1 MKEELIEKLLEF
13 KEKFQKDEKSLALIS
28 ELEKRYSEIQDE
40 FFTEEDFGSDE
51 FDEVNEEYW
60 SEVKESDVDEREIFD
75 VLWFK

>member
-28 ELEKRYSEIQDE
+28 ELEKRYNEIQDE
-40 FFTEEDFGSDE
+40 FFTEEDFGSGE

-60 SEVKESDVDEREIFD
+60 SEVKESDVDEREIFE

>member
-28 ELEKRYSEIQDE
+28 ELEKRYNEIQDE
-40 FFTEEDFGSDE
+40 FFTEEDFGSEE

>member
-28 ELEKRYSEIQDE
+28 ELEKRYNEIQDE
-40 FFTEEDFGSDE
+40 FFTEEDFGSEE

-60 SEVKESDVDEREIFD
+60 SEVKESDVDEREIFE

>member
-40 FFTEEDFGSDE
+40 FFTEEDFESEE

-60 SEVKESDVDEREIFD
+60 SEVKESDVDEREIFE

>member
-28 ELEKRYSEIQDE
+28 ELEKRYNEIQDE
-40 FFTEEDFGSDE
+40 FFTEEDFGSEE

-60 SEVKESDVDEREIFD
+60 SEVKESDVDEREIFE
-75 VLWFK
+75 VL

>member
-28 ELEKRYSEIQDE
+28 ELEKRYNEIQDE

>member
-28 ELEKRYSEIQDE
+28 ELEKRYNEIQDE
-40 FFTEEDFGSDE
+40 FFTEEDFGSEE

-60 SEVKESDVDEREIFD
+60 SEVKESDVDGREIFE